1 MRCDNRGAKV
11 DEQAR
16 FDVTPL
22 WPATDGPGLLAL
34 ELLDR
39 GLAADVVYA
48 ATGLDPL
55 SQSYAANERR
65 RWLMRHVARAHDV
78 PARLLWGQSVAP
90 MLEVHGRLHRRC
102 PDDHPH
108 PAGCELNVGPQLE
121 TASNPRD

>member
-1 MRCDNRGAKV
+1 M

-78 PARLLWGQSVAP
+78 PARLLWVKAWRPCSRFMVDCTGAARMTTLIPLAVSSTSV
-90 MLEVHGRLHRRC
+90 R
-102 PDDHPH
+102 
-108 PAGCELNVGPQLE
+108 
-121 TASNPRD
+121 S